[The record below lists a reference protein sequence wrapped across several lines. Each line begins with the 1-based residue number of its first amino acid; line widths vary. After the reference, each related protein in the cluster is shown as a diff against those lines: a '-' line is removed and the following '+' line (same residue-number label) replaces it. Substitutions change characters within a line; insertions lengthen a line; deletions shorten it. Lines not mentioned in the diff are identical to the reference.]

1 MKKFIVLIIFL
12 FLFSSTINNVFAQDI
27 VQPNSFA
34 ANIEY
39 ELPYPGILPDNPLY
53 FLKAVRDN
61 VLGFLISDSLRKADF
76 QLLQADKRLA
86 ASKALL
92 DKKKYDLAITT
103 LSKSGNYFDQ
113 AISKAA
119 EAKGQGENADSLI
132 ARLLEASK
140 KHQQVIYQMELKAK
154 DQTRYN
160 LGLLEIRTKT
170 FQDKAELLSSK

>member
-1 MKKFIVLIIFL
+1 MKKFALIIIL
-12 FLFSSTINNVFAQDI
+12 LLFSSTVNNVFAQDI
-27 VQPNSFA
+27 VLPNPSA
-34 ANIEY
+34 INVEY

-61 VLGFLISDSLRKADF
+61 VLGFFISDPLKKADF

-86 ASKALL
+86 ASKVLL
-92 DKKKYDLAITT
+92 DEKKYDLAITT
-103 LSKSGNYFDQ
+103 LSKSGNYFDK

-119 EAKGQGENADSLI
+119 QAKSQGQNADSVI
-132 ARLLEASK
+132 AKLLQASK
-140 KHQQVIYQMELKAK
+140 KHQQVIYQMELKATG
-154 DQTRYN
+154 QIRYN